1 MKKINIYTVKWGTKY
16 SSTHVNEIYKNCLKN
31 LKIEFEFFCLTEDS
45 EGLLGDINVIPF
57 PEDNYYEK
65 WWNKLYLFDR
75 SIVTQKG
82 EKLFLDLDIGLQRNI
97 DRFID
102 YPCHEKIL
110 FVKTEWHN
118 LEQMKKDTKHVPH
131 KYTDLNSSVLRWN
144 DRILDSQEM
153 QRFNK
158 MIRDYP
164 SQMFFYFRG
173 LDNLFYNKFDHKHI
187 DYFPSGW
194 VYSYNYGYQYPNDVE
209 EFKYRE
215 TPFICLYDSMER
227 PEDVKIE
234 FSD

>member
-1 MKKINIYTVKWGTKY
+1 MIHIYTVKWGTKY
-16 SSTHVNEIYKNCLKN
+16 SSSHVNEIYKHCLEN
-31 LKIEFEFFCLTEDS
+31 VEEDFEFYCLTEDS
-45 EGLLGDINVIPF
+45 DGLFNSINVIPL

-65 WWNKLYLFDR
+65 WWNKLYLFDN
-75 SIVTQKG
+75 SVVTQRG

-97 DRFID
+97 DYFIQ
-102 YPCHEKIL
+102 YPCKNKLL

-118 LEQMKKDTKHVPH
+118 LEQMKKDTEHVPH
-131 KYTDLNSSVLRWN
+131 KYTNLNSSVLRWN
-144 DRILDSQEM
+144 DSLIESKEM
-153 QRFNK
+153 KRFNK

-227 PEDVKIE
+227 PQDVKIE